1 MAAVSG
7 LKLGETVGQVLG
19 IDKSK
24 WVFWSDSMDVLYWI
38 RGQSRKFK
46 PFVANRV
53 GKFKR

>member
-1 MAAVSG
+1 MGMVVG
-7 LKLGETVGQVLG
+7 LKLAETVGQALG

-24 WVFWSDSMDVLYWI
+24 WVFWSDSMDVPYWI

-53 GKFKR
+53 GEI